1 MKFPTLKNSHKN
13 EARILFICKKRLHP
27 YDYTGKDDSQ
37 EIKNSSKILKSSG
50 LLNSAK
56 FVSDMLNENGII
68 SKVVDVEDNNK
79 IDREVHL
86 FKPDV
91 VIIEALWVVPEKF
104 EVLTKL
110 HPNVKW
116 IVRLHSQIPFLAN
129 EGIAIDW
136 LYKYI
141 KHDKVF
147 VGVNS
152 LESLDVFE
160 DILDKKVFYLPNYY
174 PTQNKSNICDLNH
187 GHGQINIGCFGAIR
201 PLKNQ
206 LQQAVSAIEFGDS
219 INRRIRFHI
228 NSERIEGR
236 GEPVLKNIRALF
248 ENNPKH
254 KLIEHSWLNHEEFIR
269 TVRKMDIGM
278 QVSFSETF
286 NIVSADFVS
295 NGVPVVISPEITWGS
310 CIFKANPTSNQSIV
324 KKLKFV
330 WKFRKYGINFLSYL
344 GLLKYNKESKK
355 VWVKYFKNKKKISI
369 C

>member
-1 MKFPTLKNSHKN
+1 MISSILPHSHKD
-13 EARILFICKKRLHP
+13 ETRILFICKKRLHP
-27 YDYTGKDDSQ
+27 YDYTGNDDST

-56 FVSDMLNENGII
+56 FVSNMLNKNGII

-79 IDREVHL
+79 IDREVHI
-86 FKPDV
+86 FKPDF

-104 EVLTKL
+104 KVLTKL

-116 IVRLHSQIPFLAN
+116 IVRLHSEIPFLAN
-129 EGIAIDW
+129 EGIAIKW
-136 LYKYI
+136 LYDYVKYNN
-141 KHDKVF
+141 VF
-147 VGVNS
+147 IGVNS
-152 LESLDVFE
+152 EEALNVLEDV
-160 DILDKKVFYLPNYY
+160 LDKKVFYLPNYY
-174 PTQNKSNICDLNH
+174 PTDNKINFCDYTH

-206 LQQAVSAIEFGDS
+206 LQQAIAAIRFGDS

-236 GEPVLKNIRALF
+236 GEPVLKNIQSLF
-248 ENNPKH
+248 ENNQRH
-254 KLIEHSWLNHEEFIR
+254 KLIEHSWLSHEEFIK

-295 NGVPVVISPEITWGS
+295 NGIPVIISPEIKWGS
-310 CIFKANPTSNQSIV
+310 NIFKVNPNSSEQIV
-324 KKLKFV
+324 NKLKFV
-330 WKFRKYGINFLSYL
+330 WRFRKYGINFLSYL
-344 GLLKYNKESKK
+344 GLLEYNKKSKK
-355 VWVKYFKNKKKISI
+355 VWVNYFCKRKRFFIF
-369 C
+369 